1 MGVAVTVEVEFRL
14 RVRVASSPMEAI
26 SFGDLSDKSFSLL
39 LKEERRFAILEEAD
53 SLSVARDSEDGSFP
67 SISSSEL
74 RNASFDF
81 LTLLANRDVD
91 FHSCTTNAEEE
102 DDD

>member
-1 MGVAVTVEVEFRL
+1 VEVAFR
-14 RVRVASSPMEAI
+14 VDAVSSSTMEA
-26 SFGDLSDKSFSLL
+26 FGDLPGKSFSL

-53 SLSVARDSEDGSFP
+53 SLSVARDSDAGSFP

-81 LTLLANRDVD
+81 LALLANRDDVD
-91 FHSCTTNAEEE
+91 SCTNEE
-102 DDD
+102 DEND